1 MNTKTPW
8 HTLST
13 DEVLTQLQSSLDGL
27 TNEEAARR
35 LAEYGPNELTPAPR
49 ISSWKLLFN
58 QFKNGLIVILL
69 VAAALSAF
77 LELVVEAIAIAVIA
91 LFNVL
96 LGYIQNYR
104 KGLRI

>member
-13 DEVLTQLQSSLDGL
+13 DEALTQLLSSLDGL

-35 LAEYGPNELTPAPR
+35 LAEYGPNELTVAPR
-49 ISSWKLLFN
+49 SSPWKLLLD
-58 QFKNGLIVILL
+58 QLKNGLIVILL

-77 LELVVEAIAIAVIA
+77 LGLIVEAIAIAVIA
-91 LFNVL
+91 LFIVL
-96 LGYIQNYR
+96 LGFIQKYY
-104 KGLRI
+104 KGLGI

>member
-1 MNTKTPW
+1 MDTKTPW
-8 HTLST
+8 HAFST
-13 DEVLTQLQSSLDGL
+13 DDALTQLQSSLDGL

-35 LAEYGPNELTPAPR
+35 LAEYGPNELREAPR
-49 ISSWKLLFN
+49 LLPRKLLLT
-58 QFKNGLIVILL
+58 QFKSGLIVILL

-77 LELVVEAIAIAVIA
+77 LGLVVEAIAIGVIA

-96 LGYIQNYR
+96 LGFIQSYR

>member
-1 MNTKTPW
+1 MGTKTPW
-8 HTLST
+8 HALST
-13 DEVLTQLQSSLDGL
+13 DEVLAKLQSSLDGL

-35 LAEYGPNELTPAPR
+35 LAEYGPNELRVAPR
-49 ISSWKLLFN
+49 LSPWKLLLD

-77 LELVVEAIAIAVIA
+77 LGLVAEAIAIGVTA

-96 LGYIQNYR
+96 LGFIQNYR
-104 KGLRI
+104 KGFRR

>member
-8 HTLST
+8 HTLSP
-13 DEVLTQLQSSLDGL
+13 DETLTQLQSSLDGL

-35 LAEYGPNELTPAPR
+35 LAECGPNELTVAPR
-49 ISSWKLLFN
+49 ISPWRLLLE

-77 LELVVEAIAIAVIA
+77 LGLGVEAIAIAVIA

-96 LGYIQNYR
+96 LRFIQKYR

>member
-1 MNTKTPW
+1 MDTKTPW

-13 DEVLTQLQSSLDGL
+13 DEVLAKLQSSLDGL

-35 LAEYGPNELTPAPR
+35 LAEYGPNELTVAPR
-49 ISSWKLLFN
+49 SSPWKLLLD
-58 QFKNGLIVILL
+58 QLKNGLIVILL

-77 LELVVEAIAIAVIA
+77 LGLIVEAIAIAVIA

-96 LGYIQNYR
+96 LGFIQKYY

>member
-1 MNTKTPW
+1 MDTKTPW

-13 DEVLTQLQSSLDGL
+13 DEALTRLQSSLDGL

-35 LAEYGPNELTPAPR
+35 LAEYGPNELTVAPR
-49 ISSWKLLFN
+49 SSPWKLLLDPL
-58 QFKNGLIVILL
+58 KNGLIVILL
-69 VAAALSAF
+69 IAAVLSAF
-77 LELVVEAIAIAVIA
+77 LGFIVEAIAIAVIA

-96 LGYIQNYR
+96 LGFIQKYY

>member
-8 HTLST
+8 HILST
-13 DEVLTQLQSSLDGL
+13 DEALNQLQSSLNGL

-35 LAEYGPNELTPAPR
+35 LAEYGPNEQTVAPR
-49 ISSWKLLFN
+49 ISPWKLLFD

-77 LELVVEAIAIAVIA
+77 LGLGVEAIAIAVIT

-96 LGYIQNYR
+96 LGFIQKYR